1 MGSTSVTGTV
11 IDWSIPALA
20 MGASATLIYSATAD
34 APPAMEADWTSVAA
48 TSDQSPTA
56 STAAATVEVIPAADL
71 AITVTDGATAID
83 AGQGDVYTIT
93 LTNNGP
99 SDADNATVTDTLSG
113 GFAVQSATS
122 SLGGTAITK
131 LAPEEVEWSGIDL
144 PAGTT
149 ATLTLSGTV
158 STSLAVG
165 SVLVDIAAATPNPTE
180 IDTDAGSVSLD
191 CDTVVPWVGL

>member
-1 MGSTSVTGTV
+1 MGTTSVTGSV

-48 TSDQSPTA
+48 TSDQSATT

-71 AITVTDGATAID
+71 AITVTDGTTTID

-99 SDADNATVTDTLSG
+99 STADNATVTDTLSR

-122 SLGGTAITK
+122 SLGGTTISK
-131 LAPEEVEWSGIDL
+131 LGPKKWNGRASTSRRVRPRRSRW
-144 PAGTT
+144 
-149 ATLTLSGTV
+149 GTV
-158 STSLAVG
+158 ASSFGVG
-165 SVLVDIAAATPNPTE
+165 SVLVEHRGGDAEP
-180 IDTDAGSVSLD
+180 DRDRHGAGSASLD
-191 CDTVVPWVGL
+191 CDTVVQWVGL